1 MESVDLASWPRREIF
16 EFFSPISNPFYALS
30 FRLDVTKLR
39 AFTKARGLS
48 FYHSLIWLCTRA
60 MERVEAFSYAIAGD
74 KVVRLSSRRPSFTH
88 LPKDSEQF
96 QIVTLPCEGSL
107 EDFCAAAKEKA
118 ESQDFFID
126 LKDDAAVRVPKD
138 GLRVSS
144 FEAEAYAV
152 SEAHLHDRLGDPSDA
167 RSIRR
172 HRIARSQKS
181 GCPLPDLQ
189 QRLYIRQSSS
199 GSAVIAFRERPQQHD
214 PVPRFLELRS
224 CDVTG
229 LCHRDRV

>member
-1 MESVDLASWPRREIF
+1 MPAARSVFHIAYSAALAADYSRVHTLHPALIQGQELGKAHSAFSVSDRS
-16 EFFSPISNPFYALS
+16 FFYGA
-30 FRLDVTKLR
+30 
-39 AFTKARGLS
+39 AQQ
-48 FYHSLIWLCTRA
+48 Y
-60 MERVEAFSYAIAGD
+60 RVE
-74 KVVRLSSRRPSFTH
+74 LPSCDLH
-88 LPKDSEQF
+88 
-96 QIVTLPCEGSL
+96 
-107 EDFCAAAKEKA
+107 
-118 ESQDFFID
+118 FFID

-167 RSIRR
+167 RSVRR
-172 HRIARSQKS
+172 HRITRSHKL

-189 QRLYIRQSSS
+189 KRLYIRQSSS
-199 GSAVIAFRERPQQHD
+199 GSAVIAFREWPQQHD

>member
-60 MERVEAFSYAIAGD
+60 LERVDAFSYAVADGQ
-74 KVVRLSSRRPSFTH
+74 VVRLSSRRPSFTQ
-88 LPKDSEQF
+88 LPKGSEQF
-96 QIVTLPCEGSL
+96 RIVTLPCEGSL

-126 LKDDAAVRVPKD
+126 LKDEGIDMIFF
-138 GLRVSS
+138 S
-144 FEAEAYAV
+144 
-152 SEAHLHDRLGDPSDA
+152 
-167 RSIRR
+167 
-172 HRIARSQKS
+172 
-181 GCPLPDLQ
+181 CLPWL
-189 QRLYIRQSSS
+189 
-199 GSAVIAFRERPQQHD
+199 
-214 PVPRFLELRS
+214 
-224 CDVTG
+224 DVTG
-229 LCHRDRV
+229 LTNERELDRDDAAPRIAWGKFMEENGRWMLGMSLEVNHRFVDGVHIGRFAKELEKLMEELE